1 MACARPLK
9 RRCEI
14 SVVQA
19 LPSSQIPLDDHVPQ
33 PLDDRFMKWLRPF
46 DYGDGP
52 SRATSRRRFVG
63 EITQRRLVR
72 LGPFGVLSRN
82 AQKMTILHT
91 KCKK

>member
-1 MACARPLK
+1 
-9 RRCEI
+9 
-14 SVVQA
+14 
-19 LPSSQIPLDDHVPQ
+19 
-33 PLDDRFMKWLRPF
+33 MKWLRPF